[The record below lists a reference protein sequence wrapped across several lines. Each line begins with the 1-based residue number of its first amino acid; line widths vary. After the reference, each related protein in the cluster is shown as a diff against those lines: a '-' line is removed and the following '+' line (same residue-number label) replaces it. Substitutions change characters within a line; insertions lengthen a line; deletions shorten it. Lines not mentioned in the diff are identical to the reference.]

1 MTIDTIPFDVAST
14 LDSDEM
20 IQEYFS
26 QVIEDGD
33 SEEIVRA
40 LCHIARARGMNELA
54 AKTELERDGL
64 CKTFDAIIPLIRDL
78 GLRLSRPCNSTL
90 SA

>member
-1 MTIDTIPFDVAST
+1 MPITTIPCDIANY

-26 QVIEDGD
+26 QVLEGGD

-40 LCHIARARGMNELA
+40 MGHIARARGMEDHP
-54 AKTELERDGL
+54 TTTDSGSDGL
-64 CKTFDAIIPLIRDL
+64 RKTFDTVFTAMRSL
-78 GLRLSRPCNSTL
+78 GLRFASPGSID
-90 SA
+90 AAG